1 MFAYI
6 KFLCDNICLNRVAVV
21 SPYTGFAVI
30 SLFESVT
37 NLTFFDAIWF
47 KTGPKTSFRTFQK
60 LKNKLDKRVGIIDFG
75 EFSSLF
81 LESLSAVTSMQYVI
95 FMKKNKS
102 GSSVN
107 ELQYS

>member
-1 MFAYI
+1 MQYGSKLIPKLASE
-6 KFLCDNICLNRVAVV
+6 LGLLICCLLLAVRAISGYDSV
-21 SPYTGFAVI
+21 S
-30 SLFESVT
+30 
-37 NLTFFDAIWF
+37 TFSHIEKIA
-47 KTGPKTSFRTFQK
+47 TFQT
-60 LKNKLDKRVGIIDFG
+60 LKNKIDKLVGIIDFG